1 MTSLFVGI
9 IALAAVVLGTAIVFF
24 IAKYIRYR
32 AARARDLR
40 RAIYINTLS
49 ELVSRFAIP
58 DVELEGWRKDPVFSE
73 RLIEALDIFDGAQR
87 DHLVEIARRI
97 GLADDLLKG
106 LASKRV
112 GRRLDA
118 VTALSRIADIE
129 HKAAIER
136 ALNDPSPEVRVQAA
150 FALARIG
157 SSDSVPKI
165 IRRMN
170 SEDLWAAQLMADAL
184 TEFGSSAVAAMAADV
199 LIDRPGIEGQAR
211 YLPDLV
217 RALGS
222 IGDPTAEP
230 ALLHALGSDDPI
242 IRLRAAEALGSS
254 GTPTSVPKLMRTLDD
269 DDWRVRVKA
278 AAALGQQRDARGLM
292 NLRTALRDPEWWVR
306 QAAAEAI
313 GRIGGGDQV
322 LIDAL
327 DDDDPFAR
335 DAAVERLTLTGA
347 VRQARRAGEGD
358 RLHDKLVAMG
368 RGHLVSES

>member
-136 ALNDPSPEVRVQAA
+136 ALNDPSAEVRVQAA

>member
-73 RLIEALDIFDGAQR
+73 RLIEALDIFGGAQR

-136 ALNDPSPEVRVQAA
+136 ALNDPSAEVRVQAA

-242 IRLRAAEALGSS
+242 IRLRAA
-254 GTPTSVPKLMRTLDD
+254 
-269 DDWRVRVKA
+269 
-278 AAALGQQRDARGLM
+278 
-292 NLRTALRDPEWWVR
+292 
-306 QAAAEAI
+306 
-313 GRIGGGDQV
+313 
-322 LIDAL
+322 
-327 DDDDPFAR
+327 
-335 DAAVERLTLTGA
+335 
-347 VRQARRAGEGD
+347 
-358 RLHDKLVAMG
+358 
-368 RGHLVSES
+368 